1 MSTPLPARV
10 GVPAN
15 KCVGFID
22 GTFRRCARPI
32 EGQQYVYSGYYKAHG
47 IKFQC
52 VVAPNG
58 LIVDFFGPVPGRR
71 SDSYLLK
78 QSGFLERMR
87 QLSRVA
93 GGEYYVYGDPAY
105 PLGRGIMRGYKG
117 AINAREAAFSNA
129 MNALRVSV
137 EWSFLHIAR
146 DWSFVTSER
155 NLKIW
160 WQPIG
165 RIYYVAAIL
174 TNAKCCLTAETRDGY
189 GNMIAQRFDLSPPT
203 LRDYLN
209 S

>member
-10 GVPAN
+10 GAPAN
-15 KCVGFID
+15 KCAGFID

-32 EGQQYVYSGYYKAHG
+32 EGQQYIYSGYYKAHG

-58 LIVDFFGPVPGRR
+58 LVVDFFGPVPGRR

-117 AINAREAAFSNA
+117 AMNAREAAFSNA

-137 EWSFLHIAR
+137 ERSFLNIAR

-165 RIYYVAAIL
+165 RIYYAPAIL
-174 TNAKCCLTAETRDGY
+174 TNA
-189 GNMIAQRFDLSPPT
+189 
-203 LRDYLN
+203 LN